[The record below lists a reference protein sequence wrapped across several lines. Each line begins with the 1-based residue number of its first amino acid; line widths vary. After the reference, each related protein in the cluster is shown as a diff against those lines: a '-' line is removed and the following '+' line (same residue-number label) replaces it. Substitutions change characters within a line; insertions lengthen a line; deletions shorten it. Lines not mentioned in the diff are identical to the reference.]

1 MKRPLFNQPLFS
13 RPLFNRLS
21 SRIFAIFWLTLMLVV
36 VVLLLLP
43 HLDPRSQHTI
53 PQPELDRYQDAA
65 ARISERLSSQPGTL
79 QEKLLPLA
87 DPERHK
93 GMQLYFTN
101 DDGELLTPHQRTKA
115 LRNFITSADSPDAPR
130 QKLYGRWMVAGPFLV
145 KDQQQSALMYIG
157 RVSHRPPP
165 FFLRILDQPFH
176 LLLLTMLVS
185 TPLLL
190 WLAWALSRPAHKLQE
205 AAQRV
210 ASGQFTQDPTLESSG
225 PREFRQAGASFNQ
238 MVSSVNQMIGGQQ
251 RLLSD
256 ISHELRSPLTRLR
269 MATALA
275 QRKQGNSA
283 ELERIDTEAERLEAM
298 IAKLLELSRMQIHGQ
313 ETREYSDAVSLW
325 QDMLD
330 DAEFEASQHKKSL
343 ACSPLLP
350 WPLAGN
356 TELLISALENV
367 VRNAIYYSK
376 DRIEVQ
382 FSANDHSLTVT
393 IDDNGEGVPDDQLK
407 DIFRPFYRVSTARD
421 RHSGGTG
428 LGLAITENAIRQHN
442 GSITASHSP
451 LGGLRVTL
459 MLPLAQKSQRHSLS
473 QPEAR

>member
-1 MKRPLFNQPLFS
+1 MKLPVL
-13 RPLFNRLS
+13 NRLS

-53 PQPELDRYQDAA
+53 PQPELERYQQAA
-65 ARISERLSSQPGTL
+65 SRISERLSAQPGAL
-79 QEKLLPLA
+79 PDKLLPWV
-87 DPERHK
+87 DPDRHK

-101 DDGELLTPHQRTKA
+101 FEGELITPHQRTKA

-130 QKLYGRWMVAGPFLV
+130 QKLYGRWMIAGPFLV
-145 KDQQQSALMYIG
+145 SDQQQRALMYIG
-157 RVSHRPPP
+157 RVTHRPPP

-176 LLLLTMLVS
+176 MLLLTMLVS

-190 WLAWALSRPAHKLQE
+190 WLAWALSRPARQLQQ

-210 ASGQFTQDPTLESSG
+210 ASGQFTQDPTLETSG
-225 PREFRQAGASFNQ
+225 PREFQQAGASFNQ
-238 MVSSVNQMIGGQQ
+238 MVSSVNQMIRGQQ

-275 QRKQGNSA
+275 QRKQGNSP
-283 ELERIDTEAERLEAM
+283 ELDRIDTEAERLEAM
-298 IAKLLELSRMQIHGQ
+298 IAKLLELSRMQIRGQ
-313 ETREYSDAVSLW
+313 EVREASDAASLW

-330 DAEFEASQHKKSL
+330 DAEFEASQHQKSL
-343 ACSPLLP
+343 TCGPLLP

-356 TELLISALENV
+356 AELLISALENV
-367 VRNAIYYSK
+367 VRNAIYYGK
-376 DRIEVQ
+376 DRVEVK
-382 FSANDHSLTVT
+382 FSANDQTLTVT
-393 IDDNGEGVPDDQLK
+393 VDDNGTGVPEDELK

-442 GSITASHSP
+442 GCIAASRSP

-459 MLPLAQKSQRHSLS
+459 TLPLSSHDV
-473 QPEAR
+473 PEADEPFVSE